1 MSFLFHELLY
11 RPLFNLI
18 TGLYNLTGDLGI
30 AIILVTI
37 LVRVLMLPLYKKNI
51 QSQREMTL
59 LQPKIKELQEKYKD
73 DKTKLSESL
82 LNVYK
87 EHNINP
93 FSGFILLF
101 AQLPVIIAIYR
112 VAENMFKPDT
122 YPTLYSFISLPE
134 SFNNISLGFVNIAES
149 GNLFLALLVGIS
161 QYYQISMMIDRN
173 KKDLKPK
180 KKVKKSIKDTPA
192 EPDIAQMMNTQMKYM
207 MPVLV
212 TVFAFNL
219 QAAMSFYWIA
229 STSVTIIQ
237 EYFIFKK
244 LRKSPLKIKS

>member
-18 TGLYNLTGDLGI
+18 TWFYNLTGDLGI
-30 AIILVTI
+30 AIILTTI
-37 LVRVLMLPLYKKNI
+37 IVRVLMLPLYKQNIKN
-51 QSQREMTL
+51 QREMTM

-73 DKTKLSESL
+73 DRTKLSEAM
-82 LNVYK
+82 LNIYK

-93 FSGFILLF
+93 FAGFLLLF
-101 AQLPVIIAIYR
+101 AQLPIIIAIYR
-112 VAENMFKPDT
+112 VAENMFRPET
-122 YPTLYSFISLPE
+122 YPTLYNFISLPE
-134 SFNNISLGFVNIAES
+134 SFNNMSLGFVNIANS

-173 KKDLKPK
+173 KKDSKPK
-180 KKVKKSIKDTPA
+180 KKVKKSVKDTPA
-192 EPDIAQMMNTQMKYM
+192 EPDIAKIMNTQMKYM
-207 MPVLV
+207 MPILV

-229 STSVTIIQ
+229 STLVTIIQ
-237 EYFIFKK
+237 EFLIFRKDKK
-244 LRKSPLKIKS
+244 A